1 MRAYVSVCLYVC
13 VSVYM
18 CVCDREVPRALL
30 CLCVCVLSARGPAPA
45 HLLHKHVP
53 DPLDEKVLLTFI
65 HQGVLLPLE
74 DPLEELA
81 VDADELVQA
90 GEELLHHLLLEEQV
104 GHHAPAVDVAHDLEG
119 AEVVELRLHQLW
131 GATGLD
137 RQGCPLADSPAPESP
152 GLSKGCLRPN
162 LNFKAGSRAAFSL
175 KSFHTV
181 PVFHGTSRCFLTG
194 ILDSIPL
201 KWWFPKLPSITDC
214 APIAQK
220 GLVFSLVSAAAEE
233 LNCAVTGD
241 L

>member
-1 MRAYVSVCLYVC
+1 
-13 VSVYM
+13 M

>member
-1 MRAYVSVCLYVC
+1 
-13 VSVYM
+13 M

-30 CLCVCVLSARGPAPA
+30 CLCVCVLSAWGPAPA

-53 DPLDEKVLLTFI
+53 DPLDEKVLLAFI

-162 LNFKAGSRAAFSL
+162 L
-175 KSFHTV
+175 
-181 PVFHGTSRCFLTG
+181 
-194 ILDSIPL
+194 
-201 KWWFPKLPSITDC
+201 KL
-214 APIAQK
+214 
-220 GLVFSLVSAAAEE
+220 
-233 LNCAVTGD
+233 
-241 L
+241 